1 MKAVILGKASSRR
14 VPYKNYRAFYQDLSL
29 TDILLEKLTRVI
41 RREDIY
47 LSCEEPEYRK
57 VAKKWGISFIH
68 RDRKYTLL
76 ETNTVEVVR
85 GVCGDVPGQD
95 DILYCSSMDPMFDDY
110 ETMLRTWEEVREEH
124 DSLNVVYPMK
134 KYFLDQ
140 NHLPVG
146 FGFGH

>member
-85 GVCGDVPGQD
+85 GVGGDGVPHLFVQSGLPPSLPQTASGQ
-95 DILYCSSMDPMFDDY
+95 IPGN
-110 ETMLRTWEEVREEH
+110 REQ
-124 DSLNVVYPMK
+124 P
-134 KYFLDQ
+134 
-140 NHLPVG
+140 
-146 FGFGH
+146 GHG